1 MEKPM
6 SFVRRLAVTLFVA
19 LLAIAPAKA
28 TVNSTVNKTIAL
40 GDGVTT
46 QFQFAFI
53 GVAAAYISVILTDAS
68 GNETVLTQGANS
80 SQYQIALNAPVT
92 GAIWGIG
99 GTVTYNP
106 GGTPIPSGS
115 TLTIFRTLPLT
126 QAISLQRMNSL
137 SALGNGAETGLDTG
151 TMQLQQVSENIAR
164 AIVAPIVD
172 ATPPAPLP
180 PIAQRANKGAA
191 FDAEGNLVAG
201 TTPSSGVI
209 SSAMQ
214 PVVSAATLA
223 LGRTA
228 FGLGNLA
235 TGNIGAGLQSDGA
248 GGVRVNSQIL
258 EIAVNQ
264 SITTADHLKTYAASG
279 TLTFALSRANT
290 MFAGFTIKV
299 LALTGTITFTP
310 DANDSFF
317 GQASGASLLIPKGA
331 VATISTNAATSG
343 TWYADV
349 TGVSPVVNIRAF
361 TAVGSSTYTPTAG
374 LLYADVVCVGGGG
387 GGGGA
392 SSSAGNAAAGGGG
405 GAGGY
410 ARRILTAAQIGASKT
425 VVVGAG
431 GAAGTS
437 GGGSGGTGGS
447 SSLGGT
453 LCAVSGGQGGLGAV
467 GATAGDGGSGGD
479 LVAGDFGAPGAPGMV
494 GLGGSSTL
502 YGATG
507 GTGGSSFFGGGGRG
521 NTTGGATVGIQGQR
535 GGGGGG
541 GASVAALANAGGGA
555 GGVGS
560 VVITEYVAFAQ

>member
-6 SFVRRLAVTLFVA
+6 SLARRLVVTLFVA
-19 LLAIAPAKA
+19 LLAIAPARA

-46 QFQFAFI
+46 QFQFSFI

-68 GNETVLTQGANS
+68 GNETVLTQGAGS
-80 SQYQIALNAPVT
+80 SQYQITLNPPVT

-106 GGTPIPSGS
+106 GGTPIPAGS

-137 SALGNGAETGLDTG
+137 ASLGAGAETGLDTG
-151 TMQLQQVSENIAR
+151 TMQLQQVSENIGR

-191 FDAEGNLVAG
+191 FDAQGNLVAG

-223 LGRTA
+223 LGRAA

-248 GGVRVNSQIL
+248 GGVRVNSPTI
-258 EIAVNQ
+258 EVAVNQ
-264 SITTADHLKTYAASG
+264 TITAADHLKAYAASG
-279 TLTFALSRANT
+279 ALTFALSRANT
-290 MFAGFTIKV
+290 MFSGFSIKV
-299 LALTGTITFTP
+299 FALTGTITFTLDSN
-310 DANDSFF
+310 DAFF
-317 GQASGASLLIPKGA
+317 GQSSGASLLIPKGA

-349 TGVSPVVNIRAF
+349 TGVSPVVKIRAF
-361 TAVGSSTYTPTAG
+361 LNAGSFTYVPTVG
-374 LLYADVVCVGGGG
+374 LLYADVQCV
-387 GGGGA
+387 
-392 SSSAGNAAAGGGG
+392 GGG
-405 GAGGY
+405 GAGGGAVSTSGNASAGGGGGSGGY
-410 ARRILTAAQIGASKT
+410 GRRLLTAAQIGASQP

-431 GAAGTS
+431 GGVDPGGGNGGNGGGSSFAGGLCQG
-437 GGGSGGTGGS
+437 GGGSGGSGAAPAAAGAGGA
-447 SSLGGT
+447 GG
-453 LCAVSGGQGGLGAV
+453 GW
-467 GATAGDGGSGGD
+467 
-479 LVAGDFGAPGAPGMV
+479 AGDFGADGAPGTT
-494 GLGGSSTL
+494 GLGGSITTM
-502 YGATG
+502 GAIG

-521 NTTGGATVGIQGQR
+521 NPTGGGTAGIQGTR

-541 GASVAALANAGGGA
+541 GASVGGLASGTGGA
-555 GGVGS
+555 GGIGAVE
-560 VVITEYVAFAQ
+560 ITEYVAFAQ